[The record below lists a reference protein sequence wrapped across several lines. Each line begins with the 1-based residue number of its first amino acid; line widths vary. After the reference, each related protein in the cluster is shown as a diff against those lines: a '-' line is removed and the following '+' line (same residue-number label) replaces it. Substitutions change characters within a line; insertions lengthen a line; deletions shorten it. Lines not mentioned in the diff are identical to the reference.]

1 MKAPVQDRQLI
12 QRNGALHCCTL
23 FGHFAAHTVEVM
35 MCCSFSPTSD
45 GAACAILA
53 SEDFVRRHRLQS
65 QAIQI
70 IGQAMRT
77 DFPST
82 FEEKSCMKVV
92 RFFPIKYLV
101 HCVYFSSLFTI
112 QEYSNVKFPAGIEL
126 DFGQDKKS
134 MLFYHSALGCVYI

>member
-1 MKAPVQDRQLI
+1 M
-12 QRNGALHCCTL
+12 HCCTL
-23 FGHFAAHTVEVM
+23 FGHFAALTVEDM
-35 MCCSFSPTSD
+35 MHCSFSPTSD

-65 QAIQI
+65 QAVQI

-92 RFFPIKYLV
+92 RFFL
-101 HCVYFSSLFTI
+101 
-112 QEYSNVKFPAGIEL
+112 
-126 DFGQDKKS
+126 
-134 MLFYHSALGCVYI
+134 